1 MRLFA
6 LATVVAV
13 LQLSGCAAMNY
24 KAAMPDV
31 SVNCVDTLAGMP
43 GTPLRFPVEGE
54 EPDELEGFV
63 EFAQLAHCYRP
74 ADSAAMPVALYK
86 LESITPPAEVKVSV
100 QLSTGGTFAA
110 ALDVLDADMRPLR
123 RYGFDAFVRR
133 GSIYALDVFLNPS
146 DRAPA
151 YLLLMPD
158 AAHVG
163 GKDVTVGS
171 QNSVAPI
178 FAGPVMFAYRSST
191 EVETE
196 NPLLQGGKVRVVAR
210 PHRTAI
216 TFDK

>member
-13 LQLSGCAAMNY
+13 LQLSGCAAVNY

-54 EPDELEGFV
+54 EPDEHEGYV

-74 ADSAAMPVALYK
+74 ADGAAMPVALYK

-110 ALDVLDADMRPLR
+110 SLDLLDADMRPLR

-133 GSIYALDVFLNPS
+133 GTNYALDVFLNPS
-146 DRAPA
+146 DHAPA

-163 GKDVTVGS
+163 RKDVAVGS
-171 QNSVAPI
+171 QGSATPI
-178 FAGPVMFAYRSST
+178 LAGPVMFTYMSSM
-191 EVETE
+191 EVQTE

-216 TFDK
+216 TAGK

>member
-24 KAAMPDV
+24 KAAMPV
-31 SVNCVDTLAGMP
+31 V
-43 GTPLRFPVEGE
+43 
-54 EPDELEGFV
+54 
-63 EFAQLAHCYRP
+63 
-74 ADSAAMPVALYK
+74 LYK

-110 ALDVLDADMRPLR
+110 ALDVLDADMRPLH

-146 DRAPA
+146 DHAPA

-163 GKDVTVGS
+163 RKDVTVGS

-178 FAGPVMFAYRSST
+178 FAGPVMFAYRSSM

-216 TFDK
+216 TVDK